1 MSAEL
6 ATELDLAAKVAA
18 LREPRAYPEPPGSI
32 EAVETH
38 MSWVFLTPEF
48 AYKLKK
54 PVRYAYLDFSTLAA
68 RARNC
73 AEELRLNQRLAPGVY
88 LGVVA
93 LTQESDGRV
102 RINGEGEVVEWLVKM
117 RRLPLY
123 RMLDSLIRRDAVLP
137 EDIQR
142 LALLLAVFYREC
154 PPVEMRGEDYRRDY
168 EAMLGA
174 NLAVLGDPAYGL
186 PVETVR
192 KVYARLAEFA
202 RQAPGLLAPR
212 AAHNRIVEG
221 HGDLRP
227 EHVCL
232 EARPVIFDRLEFNR
246 EFRLVDA
253 ADELGSLA
261 MECERLGAA
270 WIGPALF
277 EAYAESTGDRAPPA
291 LLHFYMSY
299 RASLRARLAILHTRE
314 LPRAAWDK
322 WRALAADYLR
332 LAATHAE
339 RLAASPV

>member
-1 MSAEL
+1 MTVEL
-6 ATELDLAAKVAA
+6 AVELDLAAKVAA
-18 LREPRAYPEPPGSI
+18 LRNPRAYPEPPGKI

-54 PVRYAYLDFSTLAA
+54 PVCYAYLDFSTLAA

-73 AEELRLNQRLAPGVY
+73 AEEVRLNQRLAPGVY
-88 LGVVA
+88 LGVA
-93 LTQESDGRV
+93 AMTQESDGRV
-102 RINGEGEVVEWLVKM
+102 RIDGEGEVIEWLVKM

-154 PPVEMRGEDYRRDY
+154 LPVETRGEDYRREY
-168 EAMLGA
+168 EAKLGA
-174 NLAVLGDPAYGL
+174 NLEVLGDPAYGL
-186 PVETVR
+186 PVGAARATHV
-192 KVYARLAEFA
+192 RLADFA
-202 RQAPGLLAPR
+202 EQTPGLLVPR
-212 AAHNRIVEG
+212 AAQNRIVEG

-253 ADELGSLA
+253 ADELASLA

-270 WIGPALF
+270 WIGRTLF
-277 EAYAESTGDRAPPA
+277 GAYAEATGDRAPPA

-322 WRALAADYLR
+322 WCTLAADYLR
-332 LAATHAE
+332 LAVEHAE
-339 RLAASPV
+339 RIEAS

>member
-1 MSAEL
+1 MCAEL

-18 LREPRAYPEPPGSI
+18 LRNLRAYPEPPGKI
-32 EAVETH
+32 EAIETH
-38 MSWVFLTPEF
+38 MSWVFLTPGF

-68 RARNC
+68 RHRC
-73 AEELRLNQRLAPGVY
+73 CVDEVRLNQRLAPGVY
-88 LGVVA
+88 LGMAA
-93 LTQESDGRV
+93 LTQDGEGRV
-102 RINGEGEVVEWLVKM
+102 RIDGEGEVVDWLVKM

-142 LALLLAVFYREC
+142 LALLLAVFYRES
-154 PPVEMRGEDYRRDY
+154 PPVVTRAEDYRREY
-168 EAMLGA
+168 ETKLGA
-174 NLAVLGDPAYGL
+174 NLEVLGDPAYGL
-186 PVETVR
+186 AVETAR
-192 KVYARLAEFA
+192 ATHARLADFVE
-202 RQAPGLLAPR
+202 REPGLLAAR
-212 AAHNRIVEG
+212 AAQNRIVEG

-253 ADELGSLA
+253 ADELASLA
-261 MECERLGAA
+261 MECERLGAS
-270 WIGPALF
+270 WIGEVLF
-277 EAYAESTGDRAPPA
+277 KEYAKATRDRAPPV
-291 LLHFYMSY
+291 LMHFYMSY

-314 LPRAAWDK
+314 LPRVAWDK

-332 LAATHAE
+332 LAAVHAARIE
-339 RLAASPV
+339 I

>member
-6 ATELDLAAKVAA
+6 ATEPDLVAKVAA
-18 LREPRAYPEPPGSI
+18 LKNPRAYPEPPGKI

-68 RARNC
+68 RARYC
-73 AEELRLNQRLAPGVY
+73 AEEVRLNQRLAPGVY
-88 LGVVA
+88 LGVAA

-142 LALLLAVFYREC
+142 LALLLALFYRES
-154 PPVEMRGEDYRRDY
+154 PPVETRGEDYRREY
-168 EAMLGA
+168 ETKLSD
-174 NLAVLGDPAYGL
+174 NLEVLGDPASGL
-186 PVETVR
+186 TVETARAVH
-192 KVYARLAEFA
+192 ARLAEFA
-202 RQAPGLLAPR
+202 RQTPGLLAPR
-212 AAHNRIVEG
+212 AEQNRILEG

-253 ADELGSLA
+253 VDELASLA

-270 WIGPALF
+270 WIGRTLLDV
-277 EAYAESTGDRAPPA
+277 YAQTAGDQPPPA

-299 RASLRARLAILHTRE
+299 RACLRARLAILHTRE

-322 WRALAADYLR
+322 WRAGAADYLR
-332 LAATHAE
+332 LAAAHAE
-339 RLAASPV
+339 RIECRQ